1 MTGSH
6 HRLNGQ
12 EFEQTPGDSEGQG
25 GLVCW
30 GPWAP
35 KELDRTQQLNSNTI
49 QFLHKNPPGSKEPT
63 YQAGDMCWEDPLEKE
78 MATHSSMIA
87 WEIPW
92 TEEPSGPQSM
102 RSQRV

>member
-1 MTGSH
+1 MTEDEAEAPIWPPDVKSWLIGKDPNDGKDWGQEEKGATENEMVGSH

-35 KELDRTQQLNSNTI
+35 KELDRT
-49 QFLHKNPPGSKEPT
+49 
-63 YQAGDMCWEDPLEKE
+63 
-78 MATHSSMIA
+78 
-87 WEIPW
+87 
-92 TEEPSGPQSM
+92 
-102 RSQRV
+102 